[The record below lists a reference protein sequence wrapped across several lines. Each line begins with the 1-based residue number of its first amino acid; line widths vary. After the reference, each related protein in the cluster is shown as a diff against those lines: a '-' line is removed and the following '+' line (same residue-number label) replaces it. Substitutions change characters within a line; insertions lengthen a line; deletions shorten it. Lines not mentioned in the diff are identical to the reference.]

1 MPRVAPRI
9 ASSPPRCVST
19 RPDELLTQA
28 SFPLFAFPRQT
39 SADAGISAFPDGDNI
54 FSWIGTIE
62 GAAGTVRRAQTRP
75 TQPPR
80 RRAAKISPRTA
91 GLFLPRTCRDSRCQ
105 HPPQTFWQS
114 SAPADPADPSTILS
128 PTQVYEGLTYKLSL
142 AFPDD
147 YPFKSPTVKFETPC
161 FHPNV
166 DQFGNICLDILKEK
180 WSAVYNVRTIL
191 LSIQSLLGEP
201 NNQSPLNAQAAQ
213 LWENQEDY
221 KKTLH
226 KKYREDTK

>member
-1 MPRVAPRI
+1 MRAPRARYVAPK
-9 ASSPPRCVST
+9 
-19 RPDELLTQA
+19 
-28 SFPLFAFPRQT
+28 
-39 SADAGISAFPDGDNI
+39 
-54 FSWIGTIE
+54 
-62 GAAGTVRRAQTRP
+62 RAQP
-75 TQPPR
+75 NP
-80 RRAAKISPRTA
+80 RAAASRRSPR
-91 GLFLPRTCRDSRCQ
+91 GPRGFFSLEPAEIRAANT
-105 HPPQTFWQS
+105 PQTFWQS

-142 AFPDD
+142 AFPND

>member
-1 MPRVAPRI
+1 MSTNSTAAIAGPQGSGKGGSGVGGVSDSASVARRLQ
-9 ASSPPRCVST
+9 S
-19 RPDELLTQA
+19 ELMSLM
-28 SFPLFAFPRQT
+28 T

-62 GAAGTVRRAQTRP
+62 GAAGTV
-75 TQPPR
+75 
-80 RRAAKISPRTA
+80 
-91 GLFLPRTCRDSRCQ
+91 
-105 HPPQTFWQS
+105 
-114 SAPADPADPSTILS
+114 
-128 PTQVYEGLTYKLSL
+128 YEGLTYKLSL
-142 AFPDD
+142 AFPND